1 MAGEWIKVRTNLW
14 SDPRVSQLCDLTDES
29 KAAVVGALYW
39 LWSSADEHTQD
50 GHMPGLSLKG
60 IDRDSG
66 IKGIGAALVAIGW
79 LDDTAG
85 GVTLIRFEDHNG
97 ASAKNRAQTAK
108 RVANHKGNAK
118 VTPAPLP
125 KQQESVSTALPR
137 EEKRREEKEEKAK
150 SKAESPAKTRK
161 PAKFPLPDNFCIS
174 DSVAAWAKKNGHDNL
189 QAHFDS
195 FVCKAKAS
203 GYVYVDWDQAFQN
216 AILGDWAKLSTPQPR
231 GSPPGYQTANEKAKE
246 WADRLTGRHRN
257 EPDRNLEFIDINERP
272 P

>member
-39 LWSSADEHTQD
+39 LWASADEHTQD

-66 IKGIGAALVAIGW
+66 IKGMGAALVSIGW
-79 LDDTAG
+79 LADTAG

-118 VTPAPLP
+118 VTPTPLP
-125 KQQESVSTALPR
+125 ESNDTVTSALPR
-137 EEKRREEKEEKAK
+137 EEKRREEIEQSN
-150 SKAESPAKTRK
+150 SKAEAKAAPKARK
-161 PAKFPLPDNFCIS
+161 PAKTSLPDGFALS
-174 DSVAAWAKKNGHDNL
+174 DSIIAWAAEKGHDNL
-189 QAHFDS
+189 QAHFDH
-195 FVCKAKAS
+195 FIRKARAN
-203 GYVYVDWDQAFQN
+203 GYSYANWDQALQN
-216 AILGDWAKLSTPQPR
+216 AVMDDWAKLKAVPQAR
-231 GSPPGYQTANEKAKE
+231 GSPVGYQTANEKAKS
-246 WADRLTGRHRN
+246 WADRITGKTRH
-257 EPDRNLEFIDINERP
+257 EHPDQNIIDLNAP